1 MRLRVLALLL
11 VGLPTAAPIVAQTAA
26 PAAAATPQLTL
37 AAGTYNITSRD
48 STRQIP
54 PDITFVLHPDG
65 SFEISLP
72 AGEPI
77 LGVIAQKEG
86 VLTWVEPRCPETG
99 TYYVRASGKGFY
111 LEVKEDACPG
121 RKEQLGIVLFTPAP
135 KP

>member
-1 MRLRVLALLL
+1 MRLRILALLL

-26 PAAAATPQLTL
+26 TPAAPQLTL

-48 STRQIP
+48 STRQLP
-54 PDITFVLHPDG
+54 PDITFVLHTDG
-65 SFEISLP
+65 SFEINIP

-86 VLTWVEPRCPETG
+86 ILTWLEARCAEAG
-99 TYYVRASGKGFY
+99 TYHVRASGKGFY
-111 LEVKEDACPG
+111 LEAKEDACPG
-121 RKEQLGIVLFTPAP
+121 RKEQIGGVLFTPAP